1 MKETGKL
8 VIDRKTLSAKFTKKY
23 EVLTDKNQIPAYAY
37 TYTDRIVNKRPKD
50 QSYELKCKYHQSKI
64 NIIDYQGDMRL
75 PSPF

>member
-37 TYTDRIVNKRPKD
+37 AYAYTDRSVNKIPKD
-50 QSYELKCKYHQSKI
+50 QSYELKCKYHQPKI
-64 NIIDYQGDMRL
+64 TKNYQKL
-75 PSPF
+75 T